1 MTLLKYKILFFL
13 ILKQLKQIFK
23 KLFKYMLIIICL
35 FFVSEIKQI
44 LFTYLTQDKTKILIL
59 DVSFKFI

>member
-1 MTLLKYKILFFL
+1 
-13 ILKQLKQIFK
+13 
-23 KLFKYMLIIICL
+23 MLIIICL